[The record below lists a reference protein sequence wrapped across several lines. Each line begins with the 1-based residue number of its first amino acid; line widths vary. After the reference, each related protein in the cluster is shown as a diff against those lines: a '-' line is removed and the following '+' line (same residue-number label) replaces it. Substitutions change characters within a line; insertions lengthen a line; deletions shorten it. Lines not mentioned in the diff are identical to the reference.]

1 MGPAGTGAG
10 TAREHWDMI
19 RDRCVLTQRRIKE
32 GAGRKG
38 LRRLKEWLEREEGQ
52 ERGMDRSPLERVP
65 GQKGWPAACND
76 IEISSDTDR
85 KGPAELAAE
94 GRFRLRRGQQPQH
107 CRPAEWRGL

>member
-1 MGPAGTGAG
+1 MCLGPAGTGAG

-52 ERGMDRSPLERVP
+52 ERGMDRSPP
-65 GQKGWPAACND
+65 G
-76 IEISSDTDR
+76 ESSRT
-85 KGPAELAAE
+85 E
-94 GRFRLRRGQQPQH
+94 GMAGSLQ
-107 CRPAEWRGL
+107 